1 MSSHDDMT
9 EVLDDVARLRRQV
22 RADRR
27 ETSVPLLVLGTLA
40 LLSSLLT
47 TFAGGL
53 LLALP
58 AVLSLFGLALY
69 YRRRERRLGV
79 GTAGR
84 RWTTAGLWVLGA
96 CVLVPGLAML
106 FLPPVAIVGIV
117 VTVMGVRDRNR
128 ALVIG
133 ASAATVIAALEQWY
147 VISNRFWD
155 LAKLVGAGPQTWWVV
170 NAQQFVYGA
179 LAGVLLAAGV
189 VALRQERRRA

>member
-1 MSSHDDMT
+1 MSSHDDMAG
-9 EVLDDVARLRRQV
+9 VFDDIERLRTRV

-40 LLSSLLT
+40 VLSSLVS

-69 YRRRERRLGV
+69 YRRRERRVGV
-79 GTAGR
+79 GTAAQ
-84 RWTTAGLWVLGA
+84 RWTTAGLWVLVVS
-96 CVLVPGLAML
+96 VLVPGLAML

-117 VTVMGVRDRNR
+117 VTVMGVRERNR
-128 ALVIG
+128 ALIVG
-133 ASAATVIAALEQWY
+133 GSAAAVLAGLEQWY

-155 LAKLVGAGPQTWWVV
+155 LAKLVDAGPKTWWVA
-170 NAQQFVYGA
+170 NAQQFVFGS
-179 LAGVLLAAGV
+179 LAGALLAAGV
-189 VALRQERRRA
+189 VALGQERRRD